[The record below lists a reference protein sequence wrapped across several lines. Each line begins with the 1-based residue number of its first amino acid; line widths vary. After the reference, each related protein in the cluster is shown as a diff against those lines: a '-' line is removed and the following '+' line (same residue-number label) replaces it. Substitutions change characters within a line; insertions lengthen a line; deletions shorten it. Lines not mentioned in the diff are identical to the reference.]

1 MLKKNKRKNK
11 SPIKS
16 NNKSYKKTNYKY
28 HKKSKS
34 NEENT
39 ESSSP
44 ISKTEIKNK
53 TIDEIIDLKDITE
66 KLGNSKIFCRDEEKK
81 EIIDFIKLKENNSKT
96 LFVSGQPGTGKTSL
110 IIEILNNDLSNN
122 REYFL
127 RFSINCLSINS
138 TEDFYDAVFKY
149 LNDASIYNYF
159 DASIYNYFNE
169 ILDEKNS
176 KNIIKLLKGT
186 PNQNSFQKILTI
198 LGKNPFIILLDEIDF
213 LYKKKKDDYLFF
225 SLLTIPYLT
234 NTGVKMILISNNADF
249 DNEIFPKLK
258 NRNIT
263 IKKIIFKPYTHKQ
276 LANIMSLKLE
286 SIGLL
291 KYFSNDAIKF
301 LSTKMNKSGDIR
313 PIISIIKEIILNNKT
328 KMQNDSEFK
337 INLSDMFDI
346 IKKKNINLNEIL
358 NSMTTEQKIVVAAIY
373 YVIKNSGI
381 KIEEKI
387 IFEKY
392 KSIKNY
398 TNTQMLNTEEFRD
411 ILRNFIDV
419 GLIESLDNNKKLK
432 KRVGNMYKVKY
443 SDEDLSLIFQDPLI
457 FSLFNTNQEEDNK
470 SDGEK

>member
-1 MLKKNKRKNK
+1 MIKKNKRKNK

-16 NNKSYKKTNYKY
+16 NNKSYKKSNYKY

-149 LNDASIYNYF
+149 LN

-457 FSLFNTNQEEDNK
+457 FSLFNSNQEEEDNK
-470 SDGEK
+470 IDGDNK

>member
-1 MLKKNKRKNK
+1 MQKTNKRKYK
-11 SPIKS
+11 SPTKN
-16 NNKSYKKTNYKY
+16 NNKSHKKINNKSR
-28 HKKSKS
+28 KKSKS
-34 NEENT
+34 KEENT

-53 TIDEIIDLKDITE
+53 KIEEIIDIKDITE

-81 EIIDFIKLKENNSKT
+81 EIIDFIKLKEKNSKT

-110 IIEILNNDLSNN
+110 IVEILNNDLSNN
-122 REYFL
+122 KEYFL
-127 RFSINCLSINS
+127 KFSINCLSINS

-149 LNDASIYNYF
+149 LNDAP
-159 DASIYNYFNE
+159 IYNYFNE
-169 ILDEKNS
+169 ILKEENAK
-176 KNIIKLLKGT
+176 KLIKLLKEK

-198 LGKNPFIILLDEIDF
+198 LGKTHFIILLDEIDF

-276 LANIMSLKLE
+276 LANIMTLKLE
-286 SIGLL
+286 AIGLL

-313 PIISIIKEIILNNKT
+313 PIISIIKEIILNNKS
-328 KMQNDSEFK
+328 KMQNEYDFK
-337 INLSDMFDI
+337 INLSDMFEI

-358 NSMTTEQKIVVAAIY
+358 SSMTTEQKIVVAAIY

-411 ILRNFIDV
+411 ILRNFVDV

-457 FSLFNTNQEEDNK
+457 FSLFNSNQEEDNK
-470 SDGEK
+470 IEGENK

>member
-28 HKKSKS
+28 NKKSKS

-53 TIDEIIDLKDITE
+53 TIEEIIDLKDITE

-159 DASIYNYFNE
+159 NE

-225 SLLTIPYLT
+225 SLLLIPYLT
-234 NTGVKMILISNNADF
+234 NNGVKMILISNNADF

-411 ILRNFIDV
+411 ILRNFVDV

-457 FSLFNTNQEEDNK
+457 FSLFNSNQEEDNK
-470 SDGEK
+470 IDGENK

>member
-1 MLKKNKRKNK
+1 MQKTNKRKYK
-11 SPIKS
+11 SPTKN
-16 NNKSYKKTNYKY
+16 NNKSHKKINNKSR
-28 HKKSKS
+28 KKSKS
-34 NEENT
+34 KEENT

-44 ISKTEIKNK
+44 ISKTEIKIK
-53 TIDEIIDLKDITE
+53 KIEEIIDIKDITE

-81 EIIDFIKLKENNSKT
+81 EIIDFIKLKEKNSKT

-110 IIEILNNDLSNN
+110 IVEILNNDLSNN
-122 REYFL
+122 KEYFL
-127 RFSINCLSINS
+127 KFSINCLSINS

-149 LNDASIYNYF
+149 LNDAP
-159 DASIYNYFNE
+159 IYNYFNE
-169 ILDEKNS
+169 ILKEENAK
-176 KNIIKLLKGT
+176 KLIKLLKEK
-186 PNQNSFQKILTI
+186 PNQNSFQKILNI
-198 LGKNPFIILLDEIDF
+198 LGKTPFIILLDEIDF

-258 NRNIT
+258 NINIT

-276 LANIMSLKLE
+276 LANIMTLKLE
-286 SIGLL
+286 AIGLL

-313 PIISIIKEIILNNKT
+313 PIISIIKEIILNNKS
-328 KMQNDSEFK
+328 KMQNEYDFK
-337 INLSDMFDI
+337 INLSDMFEI

-358 NSMTTEQKIVVAAIY
+358 SSMTTEQKIVVAAIY

-411 ILRNFIDV
+411 ILRNFVDV

-457 FSLFNTNQEEDNK
+457 FSLFNSNQEEDNK
-470 SDGEK
+470 IEGENK

>member
-34 NEENT
+34 NEDNT

-159 DASIYNYFNE
+159 NE

-276 LANIMSLKLE
+276 LANIMTLKLE
-286 SIGLL
+286 AIGLL

>member
-1 MLKKNKRKNK
+1 MYQKNKRKNTS
-11 SPIKS
+11 SPKKKT
-16 NNKSYKKTNYKY
+16 KSYPKKTHDIYRG
-28 HKKSKS
+28 KSKS
-34 NEENT
+34 KEANT

-44 ISKTEIKNK
+44 ISKMEANNNNISEILD
-53 TIDEIIDLKDITE
+53 IKDITE

-81 EIIDFIKLKENNSKT
+81 EIMDFIQLKEKNSKT

-110 IIEILNNDLSNN
+110 ILEILTNDLIDNE
-122 REYFL
+122 EYFL
-127 RFSINCLSINS
+127 KFSINCLSINS
-138 TEDFYDAVFKY
+138 TDDFYEAVFRY
-149 LNDASIYNYF
+149 LNDPIRYNH
-159 DASIYNYFNE
+159 FNKK
-169 ILDEKNS
+169 LDNKIS
-176 KNIIKLLKGT
+176 KNLISILKEKPT
-186 PNQNSFQKILTI
+186 QNSFQKILNI
-198 LGKNPFIILLDEIDF
+198 LGNTPFIILLDEIDF
-213 LYKKKKDDYLFF
+213 LYKKKDDFLFF

-234 NTGVKMILISNNADF
+234 NSGVKMILISNNADF

-276 LANIMSLKLE
+276 LANIMTLKLE

-328 KMQNDSEFK
+328 KIQNNSEFK
-337 INLSDMFDI
+337 ITLNDMFEI
-346 IKKKNINLNEIL
+346 IKKKNINLSEIL
-358 NSMTTEQKIVVAAIY
+358 GSMTTEQKIVVAAIY

-381 KIEEKI
+381 KLEEKI

-392 KSIKNY
+392 KNIKNY
-398 TNTQMLNTEEFRD
+398 LNTPMLNTEEFRD

-419 GLIESLDNNKKLK
+419 GLIESLDNNRKGRKKI
-432 KRVGNMYKVKY
+432 GNMYKVKY

-457 FSLFNTNQEEDNK
+457 FSLFNSNQEEEENKIDNEDK
-470 SDGEK
+470 K